1 LWNIYC
7 LFHCITI
14 KIKTM
19 KNVMK
24 ILGVVCLTF
33 LAFSCSKDDDPADN
47 DVFVGT
53 YDGAIG
59 YTNDG
64 DVISS
69 NDGEVT
75 VVKTGDNYYFRFSDG
90 IPNLTGVEFEESD
103 DNVLLNVDFED
114 GVRYIRITESSL
126 NILYTKNGATWTANC
141 SR

>member
-1 LWNIYC
+1 
-7 LFHCITI
+7 
-14 KIKTM
+14 M

-53 YDGAIG
+53 YDGSIG

-64 DVISS
+64 ETISVD
-69 NDGEVT
+69 DGSVT
-75 VVKTGDNYYFRFSDG
+75 VVKTGDDYYFRFSDG

-114 GVRYIRITESSL
+114 GVQYVRVTASNLS
-126 NILYTKNGATWTANC
+126 ILYSKDGATWTANC